1 MKKIIFFIVLGVI
14 VIALFF
20 LAIKGCKK
28 GSDVQITNT
37 AVVEKG
43 SISKTVV
50 ATGKIEALYKA
61 EIKSKI
67 GGLIKQFYVEEGDR
81 VKAGQKLV
89 EIIPGATPV
98 EMVRARTE
106 VKATALDKAVSEK
119 TYLRSKELKE
129 QKLIPSEEYDQAEA
143 AFLIAKT
150 RFYAAMAQL
159 RVLEQGSNVKFLTEG
174 IELSEQ
180 DRREIEKE
188 TQEAIASMTLIAPIS
203 GVILSRDTDKGSAV
217 IPISS
222 AYGGTVIIT
231 IADVSEKHFR
241 GDVDEAD
248 IGNVRIGLP
257 VRIYVE
263 AYPDEPF
270 KAELIRIS
278 PLGREEDDIINFE
291 IRATVVDSADKLR
304 VGMSADGELILE
316 EHENV
321 LVIPEGAIIYEDG
334 KTFVN
339 IQDDSVEEGKR
350 KIEIT
355 KGISDGLKTEVLSG
369 LKEGQVNKNKKKV
382 SIIILEKILHII
394 EKKIIIKTSPFF
406 YE

>member
-339 IQDDSVEEGKR
+339 IQDDSAEEGKR

-369 LKEGQVNKNKKKV
+369 LKEGQVV
-382 SIIILEKILHII
+382 VLPI
-394 EKKIIIKTSPFF
+394 
-406 YE
+406 

>member
-369 LKEGQVNKNKKKV
+369 LKEGQVV
-382 SIIILEKILHII
+382 VLPI
-394 EKKIIIKTSPFF
+394 
-406 YE
+406 